1 LSKPKFIVKI
11 DGINYP
17 FRGFDI
23 SAGEGGLSMEIIFP
37 PISSLIALPPLSKAE
52 IYMQHDKQ
60 TFKLAYGYL
69 NGYTVYKSSQDFS
82 VGLQFVSSFD
92 YLASLPVTLLNVA
105 GNSTTDINQTKQY
118 SKFFSGSGN
127 DSKTALQATA
137 VFSTSGE
144 TVQEKLSNALTAMYN
159 WYENNKIKD
168 LISNFKNSL
177 FTANYTVPVE
187 HASINQLFTL
197 LHNMASFTTPT
208 IGDIVNSILEATG
221 YRLVF
226 YPFCRGNTSANA
238 YLIGNNNLTMPNFTS
253 RRSSNYI
260 PKSLVIGL
268 NSSTS
273 YNAPTRMLVEA
284 QLMDLNIYM
293 TYPSSPSGENKKG
306 IRPFITSYTFPQI
319 TSISQGDNLG
329 AAINALAQ
337 RQFFEETSKYST
349 ATVDIVFWPFVY
361 PGRGAV
367 VEVGDIKLW
376 GVVSQVEHR
385 FDVMTGPITR
395 VTLRAVTPY
404 TSSNKWQGESGNG
417 VLEDVGTTNSAVST
431 KASDSGE
438 KSTTTI
444 ETEVTDPAVVSA
456 YMALLKIRTELENTL
471 EKMQEIIYKYSTTLA
486 RVERQRLS
494 LLRAVNDVSIAEK
507 ATVTVYDIVDKISID
522 TLIKSIAPDGNLA
535 EGNIRITGKKDDVA
549 KKFQNLTTKDGKGIN
564 VVKKRGELT
573 APKTAS
579 VSDFAN
585 SSNKVYNVA
594 IYHYDPWGGNNERL
608 FFIVVLIKQ
617 KSINYLLVEVDP
629 KTQEIRNRFQAEFK
643 ELALTLEQAVE
654 NCDDAIKAIDSVRS
668 GLNLAKQY
676 KAQLETASSNISQD
690 NPNKS
695 KAQQDITNI
704 VNKLNKMIAA
714 LEAIASNLENY
725 TMGLKMLL
733 NIHATSYDNLSKNI
747 QNVVITP
754 NVLFINFTDLPSL
767 QYNKVKIL
775 EPVKK
780 PIEIGNVKYTTYD
793 SGTYQDLAS
802 RFVKSINNTIINNSN
817 SIISTFNTE
826 APIIS
831 FETSITS
838 ETSDL
843 EKSLNTYATYKKTI
857 SVTTGTTKT
866 QNTSKP
872 FNGTKKYNIG
882 LTATDNG
889 YSTFGSYESMLSQ
902 LIKDAASVLS
912 IDVKTVS
919 DFTLGNEPAWS
930 TQLII
935 TNNELQTIEFSYYR
949 FF

>member
-1 LSKPKFIVKI
+1 MSKPKFIVKI

-37 PISSLIALPPLSKAE
+37 PISDLISLSPLSKAE
-52 IYMQHDKQ
+52 IYMQHNGK

-69 NGYTVYKSSQDFS
+69 NAYSVYKSSQDFS

-92 YLASLPVTLLNVA
+92 LLANLPVVLLNVA
-105 GNSTTDINQTKQY
+105 GNTTVDVQQITQY
-118 SKFFSGSGN
+118 SKFFSGLTIGEKS
-127 DSKTALQATA
+127 ALQAA
-137 VFSTSGE
+137 DVFNTSEGIK
-144 TVQEKLSNALTAMYN
+144 TVQDKLTNALTVIYN
-159 WYENNKIKD
+159 WYDNNKIKE
-168 LISNFKNSL
+168 LIDNFKRSL
-177 FTANYTVPVE
+177 FTPTYASVPVE
-187 HASINQLFTL
+187 LASINQLFML
-197 LHNMASFTTPT
+197 LQNMASFTTPT

-226 YPFCRGNTSANA
+226 YPFCRGDSPTNA
-238 YLIGNNNLTMPNFTS
+238 YLIGTNNFTMPKFTS
-253 RRSSNYI
+253 EKSPNYI
-260 PKSLVIGL
+260 PKSLVLGF

-293 TYPSSPSGENKKG
+293 TYPSAPSGEDKKG
-306 IRPFITSYTFPQI
+306 VRPFITSYTFPQI
-319 TSISQGDNLG
+319 ASVAETNNLG
-329 AAINALAQ
+329 TAINALAQ

-349 ATVDIVFWPFVY
+349 ASADIVFWPFVY
-361 PGRGAV
+361 PGRGAII
-367 VEVGDIKLW
+367 EVGDMKLW
-376 GVVSQVEHR
+376 GVVSRVEHR

-564 VVKKRGELT
+564 VVEKRGELT

-695 KAQQDITNI
+695 KAQQGITNI

-902 LIKDAASVLS
+902 LIKDAS

>member
-1 LSKPKFIVKI
+1 MSKPKFIVKI
-11 DGINYP
+11 EGKNYP

-23 SAGEGGLSMEIIFP
+23 SAGEGGLSMEIVFP
-37 PISSLIALPPLSKAE
+37 PISDLISLSPLSKAE
-52 IYMQHDKQ
+52 IYMQHNGK

-69 NGYTVYKSSQDFS
+69 NAYSVYKSSQDFS

-92 YLASLPVTLLNVA
+92 LLANLPVVLLNVA
-105 GNSTTDINQTKQY
+105 GNTTVDVQQITQY
-118 SKFFSGSGN
+118 SKFFSGLTIGEKS
-127 DSKTALQATA
+127 ALQAA
-137 VFSTSGE
+137 DVFNTSEGIK
-144 TVQEKLSNALTAMYN
+144 TVQDKLTNALTVIYN
-159 WYENNKIKD
+159 WYDNNKIKE
-168 LISNFKNSL
+168 LIDNFKRSL
-177 FTANYTVPVE
+177 FTPTYASVPVE
-187 HASINQLFTL
+187 LASINQLFML
-197 LHNMASFTTPT
+197 LQNMASFTTPT

-226 YPFCRGNTSANA
+226 YPFCRGDSQVNA
-238 YLIGNNNLTMPNFTS
+238 YLIGTNNLTMPNFTS
-253 RRSSNYI
+253 GKSPNYI
-260 PKSLVIGL
+260 PKSLVLGF

-293 TYPSSPSGENKKG
+293 TYPSAPSGEDKKG
-306 IRPFITSYTFPQI
+306 VRPFITSYTFPQI
-319 TSISQGDNLG
+319 ASVAETNNLG
-329 AAINALAQ
+329 TAINALAQ

-349 ATVDIVFWPFVY
+349 ASADIVFWPFVY
-361 PGRGAV
+361 PGRGAII
-367 VEVGDIKLW
+367 EVGDMKLW

-564 VVKKRGELT
+564 VVEKRGELT

-902 LIKDAASVLS
+902 LIKDAS

>member
-11 DGINYP
+11 EGKNYP

-23 SAGEGGLSMEIIFP
+23 SAGEGGLSMEIVFP
-37 PISSLIALPPLSKAE
+37 PISDLISLSPLSKAE
-52 IYMQHDKQ
+52 IYMQHNGK

-69 NGYTVYKSSQDFS
+69 NAYSVYKSSQDFS

-92 YLASLPVTLLNVA
+92 LLANLPVVLLNVA
-105 GNSTTDINQTKQY
+105 GNTTVDVQQITQY
-118 SKFFSGSGN
+118 SKFFSGLTIGEKS
-127 DSKTALQATA
+127 ALQAA
-137 VFSTSGE
+137 DVFNTSEGIK
-144 TVQEKLSNALTAMYN
+144 TVQDKLTNALTVIYN
-159 WYENNKIKD
+159 WYDNNKIKE
-168 LISNFKNSL
+168 LIDNFKRSL
-177 FTANYTVPVE
+177 FTPTYASVPVE
-187 HASINQLFTL
+187 LASINQLFML
-197 LHNMASFTTPT
+197 LQNMASFTTPT

-226 YPFCRGNTSANA
+226 YPFCRGDSQVNA
-238 YLIGNNNLTMPNFTS
+238 YLIGTNNLTMPNFTS
-253 RRSSNYI
+253 GKSPNYI
-260 PKSLVIGL
+260 PKSLVLGF

-293 TYPSSPSGENKKG
+293 TYPSAPSGEDKKG
-306 IRPFITSYTFPQI
+306 VRPFITSYTFPQI
-319 TSISQGDNLG
+319 ASVAETNNLG
-329 AAINALAQ
+329 TAINALAQ

-349 ATVDIVFWPFVY
+349 ASADIVFWPFVY
-361 PGRGAV
+361 PGRGAII
-367 VEVGDIKLW
+367 EVGDMKLW

-564 VVKKRGELT
+564 VVEKRGELT

-902 LIKDAASVLS
+902 LIKDAS

>member
-1 LSKPKFIVKI
+1 MSKPKFIVKI
-11 DGINYP
+11 EGKNYP

-23 SAGEGGLSMEIIFP
+23 SAGEGGLSMEIVFP
-37 PISSLIALPPLSKAE
+37 PISDLISLSPLSKAE
-52 IYMQHDKQ
+52 IYMQHNGK

-69 NGYTVYKSSQDFS
+69 NAYSVYKSSQDFS

-92 YLASLPVTLLNVA
+92 LLANLPVVLLNVA
-105 GNSTTDINQTKQY
+105 GNTTVDVQQITQY
-118 SKFFSGSGN
+118 SKFFSGLTIGEKS
-127 DSKTALQATA
+127 ALQAA
-137 VFSTSGE
+137 DVFNTSEGIK
-144 TVQEKLSNALTAMYN
+144 TVQDKLTNALTVIYN
-159 WYENNKIKD
+159 WYDNNKIKE
-168 LISNFKNSL
+168 LIDNFKRSL
-177 FTANYTVPVE
+177 FTPTYASVPVE
-187 HASINQLFTL
+187 LASINQLFML
-197 LHNMASFTTPT
+197 LQNMASFTTPT

-226 YPFCRGNTSANA
+226 YPFCRGDSQVNA
-238 YLIGNNNLTMPNFTS
+238 YLIGTNNLTMPNFTS
-253 RRSSNYI
+253 GKSPNYI
-260 PKSLVIGL
+260 PKSLVLGF

-293 TYPSSPSGENKKG
+293 TYPSAPSGEDKKG
-306 IRPFITSYTFPQI
+306 VRPFITSYTFPQI
-319 TSISQGDNLG
+319 ASVAETNNLG
-329 AAINALAQ
+329 TAINALAQ

-349 ATVDIVFWPFVY
+349 ASADIVFWPFVY
-361 PGRGAV
+361 PGRGAII
-367 VEVGDIKLW
+367 EVGDMKLW
-376 GVVSQVEHR
+376 GVVLQVEHR

-564 VVKKRGELT
+564 VVEKRGELT

-902 LIKDAASVLS
+902 LIKDAS